1 MGTYSII
8 KCIGSLSVVPGTEL
22 LKPFD
27 FLRDSSVFCYSKSTP
42 STMFFF
48 KIILFTYFFIFG
60 CAVTS
65 CGPGFSLVAG
75 SKGYAPVSVLGLLI
89 AVTSLAAEALG
100 TQAAVVWLPGLVV
113 PRHEASS

>member
-27 FLRDSSVFCYSKSTP
+27 FLSDSSVFCYSKSTP
-42 STMFFF
+42 STVCFFN
-48 KIILFTYFFIFG
+48 IILFTYFFIFG
-60 CAVTS
+60 CAGSS
-65 CGPGFSLVAG
+65 CCPGFSLVAG
-75 SKGYAPVSVLGLLI
+75 SKGYTPVSVLGLLI

-100 TQAAVVWLPGLVV
+100 MQAAVVWLPGLVV
-113 PRHEASS
+113 PRHEGSS